1 MVRVGIQEKVP
12 EKLLRLLPDG
22 VEVVRLPAEPTS
34 EYEIDF
40 WVLPFGKKTALA
52 QLPYLR
58 GVKVAQTITA
68 GVDSILPWLPKGLIL
83 CDGRGIH
90 DISTAEWVVAVLL
103 AEYKRLPQYRDLQ
116 RSEEWKGQALEA
128 IFTDDAETSNGLYRI
143 LSEDLYGRRV
153 LIVGYGSIGAA
164 IESRL
169 APFGVEI
176 VRVARSAKSAPNV
189 RAIGDLDSLLPDA
202 DAVVLIVPLTDETYG
217 FFDEARIAKMKHG
230 ALLVN
235 AARGPVVVTD
245 ALVSALNEG
254 RIRAAVDVT
263 DPEPLPKGHPMWSA
277 KNLLLTP
284 HVAGSTPEFIERAF
298 RFVGEQLR
306 RYIRGEELENR
317 VSSAGY

>member
-1 MVRVGIQEKVP
+1 MVRVGVQDKVP
-12 EKLLRLLPDG
+12 EKLLRSFPDG
-22 VEVVRLPAEPTS
+22 VEVVRLPAEPKS

-40 WVLPFGKKTALA
+40 WVLPFGKKAAMA
-52 QLPYLR
+52 QLPHLR
-58 GVKVAQTITA
+58 GVKVVQTITA
-68 GVDSILPWLPKGLIL
+68 GVDSILPWLPEGLTL

-103 AEYKRLPQYRDLQ
+103 AEYKRLPLYRDLQ
-116 RSEEWKGQALEA
+116 RSQEWKGQALGA

-164 IESRL
+164 IEARL

-176 VRVARSAKSAPNV
+176 VRVARSAKSVPDV
-189 RAIGDLDSLLPDA
+189 KAIDELDSLLPDA
-202 DAVVLIVPLTDETYG
+202 DAVVLIVPLTDETNG
-217 FFDEARIAKMKHG
+217 FFDEARIAKMKRG

-245 ALVSALNEG
+245 ALVPALNEG

-298 RFVGEQLR
+298 RFVGEQLG
-306 RYIRGEELENR
+306 RYLRGEELENR